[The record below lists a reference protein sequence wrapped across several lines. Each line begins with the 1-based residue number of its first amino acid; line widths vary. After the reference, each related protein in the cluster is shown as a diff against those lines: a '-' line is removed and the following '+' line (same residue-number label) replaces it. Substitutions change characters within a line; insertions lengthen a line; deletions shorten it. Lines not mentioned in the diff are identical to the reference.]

1 MNIQAIITSLIP
13 VLLAAIGFLITSING
28 IENRMY
34 QVESKMM
41 QLISPDGQVV
51 PSPENA
57 FQRQVI
63 REEFMMKYMEAL
75 NRLTLLEEK
84 VKEHKERSHE

>member
-1 MNIQAIITSLIP
+1 MNIQAIIISLIP
-13 VLLAAIGFLITSING
+13 VLLAAIGLLITSING

-51 PSPENA
+51 SSPENA

-63 REEFMMKYMEAL
+63 HEDFMMKYMEAL
-75 NRLTLLEEK
+75 NRLTHLEEK
-84 VKEHKERSHE
+84 VKEHKKAKHQ

>member
-1 MNIQAIITSLIP
+1 VNIQAIITSLIP

-84 VKEHKERSHE
+84 VNEHKKASH

>member
-1 MNIQAIITSLIP
+1 MNIQSIIASLIP

-34 QVESKMM
+34 QAESKLM

-63 REEFMMKYMEAL
+63 REEFMLKYMEAL

-84 VKEHKERSHE
+84 MKEHKERNH

>member
-84 VKEHKERSHE
+84 VKEHKERSHQ

>member
-34 QVESKMM
+34 QAESKLM

-63 REEFMMKYMEAL
+63 REEFMLKYMETL

-84 VKEHKERSHE
+84 MKEHKERNH

>member
-57 FQRQVI
+57 FQRQII

-84 VKEHKERSHE
+84 VKEHKERSH

>member
-1 MNIQAIITSLIP
+1 MQAVITSLIP

-51 PSPENA
+51 PSPDNA

-63 REEFMMKYMEAL
+63 REEFMMKHMETIG
-75 NRLTLLEEK
+75 RLTLLEEK
-84 VKEHKERSHE
+84 VKEHKERSH

>member
-1 MNIQAIITSLIP
+1 MNVQAIITSLIP

-75 NRLTLLEEK
+75 SRLTLLEEK
-84 VKEHKERSHE
+84 VNEHKKASH

>member
-1 MNIQAIITSLIP
+1 MNVQAIITSLIP
-13 VLLAAIGFLITSING
+13 VLIAAIGFLVTSING

-84 VKEHKERSHE
+84 VNEHKKASH

>member
-1 MNIQAIITSLIP
+1 

-84 VKEHKERSHE
+84 VKEHKERSHQ

>member
-34 QVESKMM
+34 QAESKLM

-63 REEFMMKYMEAL
+63 REEFMLKYMEAL

-84 VKEHKERSHE
+84 MKEHKDRNH

>member
-1 MNIQAIITSLIP
+1 MNMQAIITSLIP

-41 QLISPDGQVV
+41 QLISPDNQVV

-63 REEFMMKYMEAL
+63 REEFMMKHMETL
-75 NRLTLLEEK
+75 SRLKLLEEK
-84 VKEHKERSHE
+84 VKEHKKAQH

>member
-1 MNIQAIITSLIP
+1 VNVQAIITSLIP

-57 FQRQVI
+57 FQRQII

-84 VKEHKERSHE
+84 VNEHKKASH

>member
-1 MNIQAIITSLIP
+1 VNVQAIITSLIP

-84 VKEHKERSHE
+84 VNEHKKASH

>member
-34 QVESKMM
+34 QAESKLM

-63 REEFMMKYMEAL
+63 REEFMLKYMEAL

-84 VKEHKERSHE
+84 MKEHKERNH

>member
-1 MNIQAIITSLIP
+1 MNVQAIITSLIP
-13 VLLAAIGFLITSING
+13 VLIAAIGFLVTSING

-57 FQRQVI
+57 FQRQII

-84 VKEHKERSHE
+84 VNEHKKASH

>member
-1 MNIQAIITSLIP
+1 MNMQAIITSLIP

-84 VKEHKERSHE
+84 VKEHKERSH

>member
-34 QVESKMM
+34 QAESKLM

-63 REEFMMKYMEAL
+63 REEFMLKYMETL

-84 VKEHKERSHE
+84 MKEHKDRNH

>member
-1 MNIQAIITSLIP
+1 MNMQAIITSLIP

-41 QLISPDGQVV
+41 QLISPDNQVV

-63 REEFMMKYMEAL
+63 REEFMMKHMETL
-75 NRLTLLEEK
+75 SRLTLLEEK
-84 VKEHKERSHE
+84 VKEHKKAQH

>member
-34 QVESKMM
+34 QAESKLM

-57 FQRQVI
+57 FQRQII
-63 REEFMMKYMEAL
+63 REEFMLKYMEAL

-84 VKEHKERSHE
+84 MKEHKERNH

>member
-1 MNIQAIITSLIP
+1 MNIQSIIASLIP

-34 QVESKMM
+34 QAESKLM

-57 FQRQVI
+57 FQRQII
-63 REEFMMKYMEAL
+63 REEFMLKYMEAL

-84 VKEHKERSHE
+84 MKEHKERNHQ

>member
-1 MNIQAIITSLIP
+1 MNVQAIITSLIP

-84 VKEHKERSHE
+84 VNEHKKASH

>member
-1 MNIQAIITSLIP
+1 VNIQAIITSLIP

-84 VKEHKERSHE
+84 VKEHKERSHQ

>member
-1 MNIQAIITSLIP
+1 MNIQGIITSLIP

-34 QVESKMM
+34 QAESKLM

-63 REEFMMKYMEAL
+63 REEFMLKYMEAL

-84 VKEHKERSHE
+84 MKEHKERNH

>member
-1 MNIQAIITSLIP
+1 VNIQSIITSLIP
-13 VLLAAIGFLITSING
+13 VLIAAIGFLVTSING

-51 PSPENA
+51 PSPTNA
-57 FQRQVI
+57 FERQII

-75 NRLTLLEEK
+75 SRLTLLEEK
-84 VKEHKERSHE
+84 VKEHKKAQH

>member
-1 MNIQAIITSLIP
+1 MNIQSIITSLIP

-34 QVESKMM
+34 QAESKLM

-63 REEFMMKYMEAL
+63 REEFMLKYMEAL

-84 VKEHKERSHE
+84 MKEHKERNHQ

>member
-1 MNIQAIITSLIP
+1 MNIQNIITSLIP

-34 QVESKMM
+34 QAESKLM

-63 REEFMMKYMEAL
+63 REEFMLKYMEAL

-84 VKEHKERSHE
+84 MKEHKERNHQ

>member
-1 MNIQAIITSLIP
+1 MNMQAIITSLIP

-51 PSPENA
+51 PSPTNA
-57 FQRQVI
+57 FQRQII
-63 REEFMMKYMEAL
+63 REEFIMKHMETIG
-75 NRLTLLEEK
+75 RLTLLEEK
-84 VKEHKERSHE
+84 VKEHKKAKHQ

>member
-1 MNIQAIITSLIP
+1 MNVQAIITSLIP
-13 VLLAAIGFLITSING
+13 VLIAAIGFLVTSING

-75 NRLTLLEEK
+75 SRLTLLEEK
-84 VKEHKERSHE
+84 VNEHKKASH

>member
-1 MNIQAIITSLIP
+1 MNIQSIITSLIP

-34 QVESKMM
+34 QAESKLM

-63 REEFMMKYMEAL
+63 REEFMLKYMEAL

-84 VKEHKERSHE
+84 MKEHKERNH

>member
-13 VLLAAIGFLITSING
+13 VLIAAIGFLVTSING

-84 VKEHKERSHE
+84 VNEHKKAAH

>member
-1 MNIQAIITSLIP
+1 MNVQAIITSLIP

-57 FQRQVI
+57 FQRQVV

-84 VKEHKERSHE
+84 VNEHKKASH

>member
-1 MNIQAIITSLIP
+1 VNVQAIITSLIP
-13 VLLAAIGFLITSING
+13 VLIAAIGFLVTSING

-75 NRLTLLEEK
+75 SRLTLLEEK
-84 VKEHKERSHE
+84 VNEHKKASH

>member
-1 MNIQAIITSLIP
+1 MNMQAIITSLIP

-28 IENRMY
+28 IANRMY

-57 FQRQVI
+57 FQRQII
-63 REEFMMKYMEAL
+63 REEFMMKHMETIG
-75 NRLTLLEEK
+75 RLTLLEEK
-84 VKEHKERSHE
+84 VKEHKKAQHQ

>member
-13 VLLAAIGFLITSING
+13 VLLAAIGFLITSIKG

-34 QVESKMM
+34 QAESKLM

-63 REEFMMKYMEAL
+63 REEFMLKYMETL

-84 VKEHKERSHE
+84 MKEHKERNH

>member
-1 MNIQAIITSLIP
+1 MQAIITSLIP

-84 VKEHKERSHE
+84 MKEHKERSH

>member
-1 MNIQAIITSLIP
+1 MNIQAIATSLIP

-41 QLISPDGQVV
+41 QLISPDGQGSDAMARARDSSV
-51 PSPENA
+51 ENWEGG
-57 FQRQVI
+57 I
-63 REEFMMKYMEAL
+63 Y
-75 NRLTLLEEK
+75 N
-84 VKEHKERSHE
+84 S

>member
-1 MNIQAIITSLIP
+1 MNIQAIATSLIP

-57 FQRQVI
+57 FERQVI
-63 REEFMMKYMEAL
+63 REEFMIKYMESL
-75 NRLTLLEEK
+75 TRLTLLEEK
-84 VKEHKERSHE
+84 MKEHKETHK